1 MEYSWKIKEIIKKDI
16 EDKEN
21 VVYKVF
27 WEKIGT
33 DENGN
38 VGSAHGSSLFNTDK
52 IGYDGFVEYDNLTEE
67 LVLEWILDTITES
80 YDKRLN
86 KKISNRIDQIKNPLT
101 KVSEFPWSNWIL
113 KTWVIL

>member
-1 MEYSWKIKEIIKKDI
+1 MEYNWKIKEIIKKDV
-16 EDKEN
+16 EDKKN

-33 DENGN
+33 DEEGN

-52 IGYDGFVEYDNLTEE
+52 VGYNEFVGYDNLTEE

-86 KKISNRIDQIKNPLT
+86 KKILNRIEQTKNPST
-101 KVSEFPWSNWIL
+101 KVSEFPWSN
-113 KTWVIL
+113 

>member
-1 MEYSWKIKEIIKKDI
+1 MEYNWKIKEIIKKDV
-16 EDKEN
+16 EDKKN

-33 DENGN
+33 DEEGN

-52 IGYDGFVEYDNLTEE
+52 VGYNEFVGYDNLTEE
-67 LVLEWILDTITES
+67 LILGWILDTITES

-86 KKISNRIDQIKNPLT
+86 KKILNRIEQIKNPST
-101 KVSEFPWSNWIL
+101 KVSEFPWSN
-113 KTWVIL
+113 

>member
-1 MEYSWKIKEIIKKDI
+1 MEYSWKIKEIVKKNI
-16 EDKEN
+16 VNKKN
-21 VVYKVF
+21 VICKVF

-38 VGSAHGSSLFNTDK
+38 TGSAHGSSLFNIDE

-67 LVLEWILDTITES
+67 LVLEWILGTIPES

-86 KKISNRIDQIKNPLT
+86 KKILNKIEQIKNPST
-101 KVSEFPWSNWIL
+101 KVSEFPWSN
-113 KTWVIL
+113 